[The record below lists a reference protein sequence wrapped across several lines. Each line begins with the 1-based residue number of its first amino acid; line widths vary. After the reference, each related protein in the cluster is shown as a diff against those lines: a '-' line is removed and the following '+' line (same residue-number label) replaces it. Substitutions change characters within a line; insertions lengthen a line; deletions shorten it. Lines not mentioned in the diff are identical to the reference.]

1 MDNNAIILD
10 LTSVGNKSEYLE
22 FPFELLDEEKDRLFK
37 DVKSIDEIYVSGYL
51 LGASN
56 IYNLKLM
63 IQGQATLLDDK
74 KIDLENDVDIVID
87 LKDINN
93 SELIPLDDGKYDL
106 RGEILA
112 LLYDS
117 IAKNTVSHDENSFY
131 SIVYQDE
138 DEKEINNPFSIL

>member
-10 LTSVGNKSEYLE
+10 LTSAGNKSEYLE

-117 IAKNTVSHDENSFY
+117 VAKNTVSHDENSFY

>member
-10 LTSVGNKSEYLE
+10 LTSAGNKSEYLE
-22 FPFELLDEEKDRLFK
+22 FPFELLDEEMDRLFK
-37 DVKSIDEIYVSGYL
+37 DVKSIDEIYVSGHL

-117 IAKNTVSHDENSFY
+117 VAKNTVSHDENSFY